1 MRHGRHKEIPCRV
14 SLNDAEIHHFGR
26 WAKAGGARNEHQNLR
41 TLLHAKRDR
50 AQSARVAARPCRQS
64 TPPAAASDE
73 HHIRISVGRQRRARN
88 LVSNVYQRHQRHVQH
103 RVAGSGELTMGSL
116 TAEGMVRL
124 LSNMPP
130 ACQLSSHSTFLD
142 VGSGVGQLPLFIRGS
157 DEAHDAIGVEIDKC
171 RHEAAVRRHES
182 IRGALPAGDGLSYV
196 RADVRNT
203 GLYNATHVF
212 LHSTCFGDELSRQI
226 VRLATSATAVRCV
239 LDLNDASDIERAR
252 SFAPFGSPVATTTLS
267 SSGAPRV
274 FSAARRCNRAR
285 SAAGAA
291 SAMAVLRRAGRR
303 DRAAIDDS
311 CGAAHRPPRR
321 EAKMKRSRN
330 DGGGDPSLG

>member
-1 MRHGRHKEIPCRV
+1 MSTQLKLGLMQNATERKAPAWLRGLVGKARRRPRRRTNITSALALV
-14 SLNDAEIHHFGR
+14 ASAERATWF
-26 WAKAGGARNEHQNLR
+26 R
-41 TLLHAKRDR
+41 TFI
-50 AQSARVAARPCRQS
+50 SAIKGTCS
-64 TPPAAASDE
+64 T
-73 HHIRISVGRQRRARN
+73 
-88 LVSNVYQRHQRHVQH
+88 
-103 RVAGSGELTMGSL
+103 VAGSGELTMGSL

-142 VGSGVGQLPLFIRGS
+142 IGSGVGQLPLFIRAATS
-157 DEAHDAIGVEIDKC
+157 ARAIGVEIDKC

-267 SSGAPRV
+267 SSGAPLVYFLRHGLQ
-274 FSAARRCNRAR
+274 SER

-311 CGAAHRPPRR
+311 CGAHRPPMR